1 MPKLFDSLYF
11 DLAKGITM
19 AQAAHAMGQP
29 VVICQS
35 VPVVA
40 QRTAD
45 DNDPICGTCGEA
57 PTDCLCEETI
67 KEEFYARGFT
77 WDEEQCMFSG
87 RLYDVVPTLP
97 LRWISS
103 CVVYRIDSQTDKV
116 WQNTNYDSI
125 TLLLEAWGKR

>member
-1 MPKLFDSLYF
+1 MNYAEYVNKGEKAVDAFRGLAVGIPK
-11 DLAKGITM
+11 T
-19 AQAAHAMGQP
+19 P
-29 VVICQS
+29 
-35 VPVVA
+35 
-40 QRTAD
+40 D

-67 KEEFYARGFT
+67 QEEFEARGFT

-97 LRWISS
+97 LRWLSS
-103 CVVYRIDSQTDKV
+103 CVVYRIDSQTDKA
-116 WQNTNYDSI
+116 WKTTNYDSI